1 MIYGKVHL
9 KVQNIPIYRDIDSS
23 YYSLLCDRFKVDIQR
38 VIIQS
43 TNSITMTEFL
53 YFAAAISFVCVPFT
67 FITNWFLF
75 RKSFIYKP
83 NNWII
88 LSMFTISINS
98 SVAGFF
104 GLMHLWYGIPIALI
118 TIFKA
123 FYALN
128 KSVELPMQKIN
139 NSFNKLREGDLA
151 MEIDVKDL
159 SRNDEIGRFF
169 TSLSLFLEKL
179 KEASSYAHAMGR
191 GDLSLSF
198 QPLSDKDVLGKSLI
212 VLQGKLNS
220 VLNETSMVIDQAG
233 VKGDLNARIQAE
245 GKEGVWEQLS
255 LSINGL
261 LDSVVQ
267 PVLEI
272 KKVVSAMS
280 DGDLTKR
287 YSSKANGQILD
298 LADSLNMALDN
309 LNQLLGK
316 MSANAI
322 AIGYSSAEMLTS
334 GEEMNSN
341 TREIASAITQMSH
354 GAQTQVSRV
363 DESSVLVETMLKNA
377 NEMRE
382 KSEAINAVAQ
392 KGVENSKQGVTLA
405 LKMVDSVGEISDY
418 SKRTTESM
426 VVLTERSSEIS
437 RVLSVITDIA
447 AQTNLLALNAA
458 IEAAQA
464 GDAGRGFAVVAEE
477 IRKLAEDSRRS
488 ASEIETLIDDVQRDT
503 SEASSI
509 IGTMNKSVESSLS
522 ASNQASSVFREIA
535 NDSALTLQ
543 HSEGVMEATQIQT
556 ENISKVVVI
565 TEEIVVIAEE
575 TAAGTEQVSASA
587 TELATGMDNY
597 MDKSTWLNQVSDE
610 LKTGAEKFTL
620 LDSEKNEANPVVE
633 QMEKELIAAD

>member
-1 MIYGKVHL
+1 
-9 KVQNIPIYRDIDSS
+9 
-23 YYSLLCDRFKVDIQR
+23 
-38 VIIQS
+38 
-43 TNSITMTEFL
+43 MTEFL